1 MKTVEE
7 ITGLKKPT
15 MEDYSFPISENDE
28 DLMSNYCYG
37 ALDYAEELERYIEKA
52 EERNSK
58 IFEHLQNE
66 IKEIYKLNEK
76 ATDLNNEATALLE
89 AYDPTQDHVAQHSKM
104 FNTLHEQW
112 WNTLLRQSKRLNGL
126 INDFK
131 NGFRWTKKK

>member
-1 MKTVEE
+1 MEKIEK
-7 ITGLKKPT
+7 ITGFKKPT
-15 MEDYSFPISENDE
+15 QEDFRFPISENDE
-28 DLMSNYCYG
+28 ELMTNYAYG
-37 ALDYAEELERYIEKA
+37 LLDYAEDLERYIERT
-52 EERNSK
+52 EERSK
-58 IFEHLQNE
+58 KINDYLFNE

-131 NGFRWTKKK
+131 NDFRWIKKK